1 MTDADSQPDA
11 VDVPVSTSF
20 LPDHL
25 VNGGP
30 AGVETVPAPD
40 RSEADADEEGEE
52 TDAFCRS
59 WQQHL
64 SGGSTPF

>member
-25 VNGGP
+25 VSGGP
-30 AGVETVPAPD
+30 TGVEPATKPD
-40 RSEADADEEGEE
+40 SSEADTDEDDER
-52 TDAFCRS
+52 TDSFCRS

-64 SGGSTPF
+64 AGGSTPF

>member
-25 VNGGP
+25 VSGGP
-30 AGVETVPAPD
+30 ATVETTTETD
-40 RSEADADEEGEE
+40 SQEADTDEEDER

-64 SGGSTPF
+64 AGSSSLF